1 MNSGQ
6 NDHIVSS
13 FDADLSKLDNMIAEM
28 GGLAESQLRRSIEA
42 LCRRDTTAADR
53 IVPADKRIDDLEEEI
68 YEFTVKL
75 LALRQPMADDLRI
88 VISAIKISSVIERI
102 GDYAKN
108 ISKRT
113 VGLDKSPS
121 LTGALNTLSRMG
133 NLVQSMIKHTLDAY
147 IERDADKAGDVRE
160 RDREVDLL
168 HTSLFR
174 ELLTY
179 MMEDPR
185 FITPCTHLLFVAKN
199 IERIGDHTT
208 SIAEQVHFMV
218 HGQMPTDER
227 PKDDHSSTTVVNP
240 DDINNG
246 QGTAEK

>member
-1 MNSGQ
+1 MS

-13 FDADLSKLDNMIAEM
+13 FKADLGRLDNMIAEM
-28 GGLAESQLRRSIEA
+28 GGLAESQLSRSIEA
-42 LCRRDTTAADR
+42 LCKRDLEAAER
-53 IVPADKRIDDLEEEI
+53 IIPADKKIDALEEEI

-75 LALRQPMADDLRI
+75 LALRQPVADDLRI
-88 VISAIKISSVIERI
+88 IISAIKISSVIERI

-113 VGLDKSPS
+113 IVLKEGPS
-121 LTGALNTLSRMG
+121 LTGALNTVSRMG
-133 NLVQSMIKHTLDAY
+133 NLVQIMIKQALDAY
-147 IERDADKAGDVRE
+147 IERDAQKAGDVRA
-160 RDREVDLL
+160 RDQEVDLL

-185 FITPCTHLLFVAKN
+185 YITPCTHLLFVAKN

-208 SIAEQVHFMV
+208 GIAEQVHFMV
-218 HGQMPTDER
+218 HGEMPADER
-227 PKDDHSSTTVVNP
+227 PKGDHSSTTIVTLEDVENDRESAQP
-240 DDINNG
+240 
-246 QGTAEK
+246 

>member
-1 MNSGQ
+1 MS

-13 FDADLSKLDNMIAEM
+13 FKADLGRLDNMIAEM
-28 GGLAESQLRRSIEA
+28 GGLAESQLSRSIEA
-42 LCRRDTTAADR
+42 LCKRDLEAAER
-53 IVPADKRIDDLEEEI
+53 IIPADKKIDALEEEI

-75 LALRQPMADDLRI
+75 LALRQPVADDLRI
-88 VISAIKISSVIERI
+88 IISAIKISSVIERI

-113 VGLDKSPS
+113 IVLKEGPS
-121 LTGALNTLSRMG
+121 LTGALNTVSRMG
-133 NLVQSMIKHTLDAY
+133 DLVQIMIKQALDAY
-147 IERDADKAGDVRE
+147 IERDAEKAGDVRA

-185 FITPCTHLLFVAKN
+185 HITPCTHLLFVAKN

-218 HGQMPTDER
+218 HGEMPADER
-227 PKDDHSSTTVVNP
+227 PKGDHSSTTIITLEDVENDRESAQP
-240 DDINNG
+240 
-246 QGTAEK
+246 

>member
-1 MNSGQ
+1 MSK
-6 NDHIVSS
+6 DHIVSS
-13 FDADLSKLDNMIAEM
+13 FDADLSRLDNMIAEM
-28 GGLAESQLRRSIEA
+28 GGLAESQLARSIEA
-42 LCRRDTTAADR
+42 LCKRDTEAAER
-53 IVPADKRIDDLEEEI
+53 IIPADKKIDALEEEI
-68 YEFTVKL
+68 YEYTVKL
-75 LALRQPMADDLRI
+75 LALRQPVADDLRI

-113 VGLDKSPS
+113 IVLKDNPS
-121 LTGALNTLSRMG
+121 LTGALNTVSRMG
-133 NLVQSMIKHTLDAY
+133 DLVQAMIKQALDAY
-147 IERDADKAGDVRE
+147 IERDADKAGDVRA

-185 FITPCTHLLFVAKN
+185 YITPCTHLLFVAKN

-208 SIAEQVHFMV
+208 GIAEQVHFMV
-218 HGQMPTDER
+218 HGEMLADDR
-227 PKDDHSSTTVVNP
+227 PKDDHSSTTIVTPEDVKNDRESAQP
-240 DDINNG
+240 
-246 QGTAEK
+246 

>member
-1 MNSGQ
+1 MS

-13 FDADLSKLDNMIAEM
+13 FDADLSRLDNMIAEM
-28 GGLAESQLRRSIEA
+28 GGLAESQLARSIEA
-42 LCRRDTTAADR
+42 LCKRDIEAAEQ
-53 IVPADKRIDDLEEEI
+53 IIPTDKKIDALEEEI

-113 VGLDKSPS
+113 IVLKDSPS
-121 LTGALNTLSRMG
+121 LTGALNTVSRMG
-133 NLVQSMIKHTLDAY
+133 DLVQAMIKQALDAY
-147 IERDADKAGDVRE
+147 IARDADKAGDVRT

-185 FITPCTHLLFVAKN
+185 YITPCTHLLFVAKN

-208 SIAEQVHFMV
+208 GIAEQVHFMV
-218 HGQMPTDER
+218 HGEMPADDR
-227 PKDDHSSTTVVNP
+227 VKDDHSSTTIVTPKYIEN
-240 DDINNG
+240 DSESA
-246 QGTAEK
+246 QT

>member
-1 MNSGQ
+1 MS

-13 FDADLSKLDNMIAEM
+13 FDADLSRLDNMIAEM
-28 GGLAESQLRRSIEA
+28 GGLAESQLALSVEA
-42 LCRRDTTAADR
+42 LCKKDVEAAER
-53 IVPADKRIDDLEEEI
+53 LVPADKRIDALEEEI
-68 YEFTVKL
+68 YDFTVKL
-75 LALRQPMADDLRI
+75 IALRQPMAADLRI
-88 VISAIKISSVIERI
+88 IISAIKISSVIERI

-113 VGLDKSPS
+113 IVLKEGPS
-121 LTGALNTLSRMG
+121 LTGALNSVSRMSD
-133 NLVQSMIKHTLDAY
+133 LVQIMIKQALDAY
-147 IERDADKAGDVRE
+147 IERDAEKAGDVRA

-185 FITPCTHLLFVAKN
+185 YITPCTHLLFVAKN

-208 SIAEQVHFMV
+208 GIAEQVHFMV
-218 HGQMPTDER
+218 HGEMPADER
-227 PKDDHSSTTVVNP
+227 PKGDHSSTTIVTLEDVENDRESAQP
-240 DDINNG
+240 
-246 QGTAEK
+246 

>member
-1 MNSGQ
+1 MS

-13 FDADLSKLDNMIAEM
+13 FKADLGRLDNMIAEM
-28 GGLAESQLRRSIEA
+28 GGLAESQFSRSIEA
-42 LCRRDTTAADR
+42 LCKRDLEAAER
-53 IVPADKRIDDLEEEI
+53 IIPADKKIDALEEEI

-75 LALRQPMADDLRI
+75 LALRQPVADDLRI
-88 VISAIKISSVIERI
+88 IISAIKISSVIERI

-113 VGLDKSPS
+113 IVLKEGPS
-121 LTGALNTLSRMG
+121 LTGALNTVSRMG
-133 NLVQSMIKHTLDAY
+133 DLVQIMIKQALDAY
-147 IERDADKAGDVRE
+147 IERDAEKAGDVRA

-185 FITPCTHLLFVAKN
+185 HITPCTHLLFVAKN

-208 SIAEQVHFMV
+208 GIAEQVHFMV
-218 HGQMPTDER
+218 HGEMPADER
-227 PKDDHSSTTVVNP
+227 PKGDHSSTTIITLEDVENDRESAQP
-240 DDINNG
+240 
-246 QGTAEK
+246 

>member
-1 MNSGQ
+1 MS

-13 FDADLSKLDNMIAEM
+13 FDADLSRLDNMIAEM
-28 GGLAESQLRRSIEA
+28 GGLAESQLARSIEA
-42 LCRRDTTAADR
+42 LCNRDLETAEQ
-53 IVPADKRIDDLEEEI
+53 IVPADKRIDDLEAEI

-75 LALRQPMADDLRI
+75 LALRQPVADDLRI
-88 VISAIKISSVIERI
+88 VISAIKISSVIERV

-108 ISKRT
+108 IAKRT
-113 VGLDKSPS
+113 IVLNKSPT
-121 LTGALNTLSRMG
+121 LTASLNTVARMG
-133 NLVQSMIKHTLDAY
+133 DLVQGMITHALDAY
-147 IERDADKAGDVRE
+147 IERDADKADDVRE

-168 HTSLFR
+168 HSSLFR

-208 SIAEQVHFMV
+208 GIAEQVHFMV
-218 HGQMPTDER
+218 HGEMPADER
-227 PKDDHSSTTVVNP
+227 PKDDRSSTTIVTP
-240 DDINNG
+240 DPSGNE
-246 QGTAEK
+246 QGSLTP

>member
-1 MNSGQ
+1 MS

-13 FDADLSKLDNMIAEM
+13 FKADLGRLDNMIAEM
-28 GGLAESQLRRSIEA
+28 GGLAESQLSRSIEA
-42 LCRRDTTAADR
+42 LCKRDLEAAER
-53 IVPADKRIDDLEEEI
+53 IIPADKKIDALEEEI

-75 LALRQPMADDLRI
+75 LALRQPVADDLRI
-88 VISAIKISSVIERI
+88 IISAIKISSVIERI

-113 VGLDKSPS
+113 IVLKEGPS
-121 LTGALNTLSRMG
+121 LTGALNSVSRMSD
-133 NLVQSMIKHTLDAY
+133 LVQIMIKQALDAY
-147 IERDADKAGDVRE
+147 IERDAEKAGDVRA

-168 HTSLFR
+168 HTSLFQ

-185 FITPCTHLLFVAKN
+185 YITPCTHLLFVAKN

-208 SIAEQVHFMV
+208 AIAEQVHFMV
-218 HGQMPTDER
+218 HGEMPADDR
-227 PKDDHSSTTVVNP
+227 PKGDHSSTTIVTLEDVENDRESAQP
-240 DDINNG
+240 
-246 QGTAEK
+246 

>member
-28 GGLAESQLRRSIEA
+28 GGLAESQLSPDIEA

-75 LALRQPMADDLRI
+75 LALRQPMAGDLRI

-121 LTGALNTLSRMG
+121 LTGAMT
-133 NLVQSMIKHTLDAY
+133 
-147 IERDADKAGDVRE
+147 
-160 RDREVDLL
+160 
-168 HTSLFR
+168 
-174 ELLTY
+174 
-179 MMEDPR
+179 
-185 FITPCTHLLFVAKN
+185 
-199 IERIGDHTT
+199 
-208 SIAEQVHFMV
+208 
-218 HGQMPTDER
+218 
-227 PKDDHSSTTVVNP
+227 VNP
-240 DDINNG
+240 DG
-246 QGTAEK
+246 QPRADRSNTRWTPISSATPIKRETSANATEKSTSYTQASSANYSRT

>member
-1 MNSGQ
+1 MS

-13 FDADLSKLDNMIAEM
+13 FKADLGRLDNMIAEM
-28 GGLAESQLRRSIEA
+28 GGLAESQLSRSIEA
-42 LCRRDTTAADR
+42 LCKRDLEAAER
-53 IVPADKRIDDLEEEI
+53 IIPADKKIDALEEEI

-75 LALRQPMADDLRI
+75 LALRQPVADDLRI
-88 VISAIKISSVIERI
+88 IISAIKVSSVIERI

-113 VGLDKSPS
+113 IVFKEGPS
-121 LTGALNTLSRMG
+121 LTSALNTVSRMG
-133 NLVQSMIKHTLDAY
+133 DLVQIMIKQALDAY
-147 IERDADKAGDVRE
+147 IERDAQKAGDVRA

-185 FITPCTHLLFVAKN
+185 YITPCTHLLFVAKN

-208 SIAEQVHFMV
+208 GIAEQVHFMV
-218 HGQMPTDER
+218 HGEMPADER
-227 PKDDHSSTTVVNP
+227 PKGDHSSTTIVSFEDVENDRESAQP
-240 DDINNG
+240 
-246 QGTAEK
+246 

>member
-1 MNSGQ
+1 MS

-13 FDADLSKLDNMIAEM
+13 FKADLGRLDNMIAEM
-28 GGLAESQLRRSIEA
+28 GGLAESQLSRSIEA
-42 LCRRDTTAADR
+42 LCKRDLEAAEQ
-53 IVPADKRIDDLEEEI
+53 IIPADKKIDALEEEI

-75 LALRQPMADDLRI
+75 LALRQPVADDLRI
-88 VISAIKISSVIERI
+88 IISAIKISSVIERI

-113 VGLDKSPS
+113 IVLKEGPS
-121 LTGALNTLSRMG
+121 LTGALNTVSRMG
-133 NLVQSMIKHTLDAY
+133 DLVQIMIKQALDAY
-147 IERDADKAGDVRE
+147 IERDAQKAGDVRA

-185 FITPCTHLLFVAKN
+185 YITPCTHLLFVAKN

-208 SIAEQVHFMV
+208 GIAEQVHFMV
-218 HGQMPTDER
+218 HGEMPADER
-227 PKDDHSSTTVVNP
+227 PKGDHSSTTIVTFEDVENDRESAQP
-240 DDINNG
+240 
-246 QGTAEK
+246 

>member
-1 MNSGQ
+1 MS

-13 FDADLSKLDNMIAEM
+13 FKADLGRLDNMIAEM
-28 GGLAESQLRRSIEA
+28 GGLAESQLSRSIEA
-42 LCRRDTTAADR
+42 LCKRDLEAAER
-53 IVPADKRIDDLEEEI
+53 IIPADKKIDALEEEI

-75 LALRQPMADDLRI
+75 LALRQPVADDLQI
-88 VISAIKISSVIERI
+88 IISAIKISSVIERI

-113 VGLDKSPS
+113 IVLKEGPS
-121 LTGALNTLSRMG
+121 LTGALNTVSRMG
-133 NLVQSMIKHTLDAY
+133 NLVQIMIKQALDAY
-147 IERDADKAGDVRE
+147 IERDAQKAGDVRA
-160 RDREVDLL
+160 RDQEVDLL

-185 FITPCTHLLFVAKN
+185 YITPCTHLLFVAKN

-208 SIAEQVHFMV
+208 GIAEQVHFMV
-218 HGQMPTDER
+218 HGEMPADER
-227 PKDDHSSTTVVNP
+227 PKGDHSSTTIVTLEDVENDRESAQP
-240 DDINNG
+240 
-246 QGTAEK
+246 

>member
-1 MNSGQ
+1 MS

-13 FDADLSKLDNMIAEM
+13 FKADLGRLDNMIAEM
-28 GGLAESQLRRSIEA
+28 GGLAESQLSRSIEA
-42 LCRRDTTAADR
+42 LCKRDLEAAER
-53 IVPADKRIDDLEEEI
+53 IIPADKKIDALEEEI

-75 LALRQPMADDLRI
+75 LALRQPVADDLRI
-88 VISAIKISSVIERI
+88 IVSAIKISSVIERI

-113 VGLDKSPS
+113 IVLKEGPS
-121 LTGALNTLSRMG
+121 LTGALNTVSRMG
-133 NLVQSMIKHTLDAY
+133 DLVQIMIKQALDAY
-147 IERDADKAGDVRE
+147 IERDAEKAGDVRA

-185 FITPCTHLLFVAKN
+185 YITPCTHLLFVAKN

-208 SIAEQVHFMV
+208 GIAEQVHFMV
-218 HGQMPTDER
+218 HGEMPADER
-227 PKDDHSSTTVVNP
+227 PKGDHSSTTIVTLEDVENDRESAQP
-240 DDINNG
+240 
-246 QGTAEK
+246 

>member
-1 MNSGQ
+1 MS

-13 FDADLSKLDNMIAEM
+13 FDADLSRLDNMIAEM
-28 GGLAESQLRRSIEA
+28 GGLAETQLTRSIEA
-42 LCRRDTTAADR
+42 LCKRDLEAAER
-53 IVPADKRIDDLEEEI
+53 IIPADKKIDALEEEI

-113 VGLDKSPS
+113 IVLKDSPS
-121 LTGALNTLSRMG
+121 LTGALHTVSRMSE
-133 NLVQSMIKHTLDAY
+133 LVQTMIKQALDAY
-147 IERDADKAGDVRE
+147 IQRDAEKAGDVRA

-185 FITPCTHLLFVAKN
+185 YITPCTHLLFIAKN

-208 SIAEQVHFMV
+208 GIAEQVHFMV
-218 HGQMPTDER
+218 HGEMPVDER
-227 PKDDHSSTTVVNP
+227 PKDDHSSTTIITT
-240 DDINNG
+240 DDVQNG
-246 QGTAEK
+246 RESAQL